1 MMGKNCL
8 KYVNE
13 LKELGMGKSCGI
25 FDQQFCDW
33 DTETKEGEK
42 VKSVKNLIKLAAL
55 FKVDVDNCILV
66 DDSKEKSVEGCHLIH
81 IDSYLG
87 Q

>member
-1 MMGKNCL
+1 MGKNCV

-13 LKELGMGKSCGI
+13 LKGLGMAKSCGI

-33 DTETKEGEK
+33 DVETEEGEK
-42 VKSVKNLIKLAAL
+42 VRSVKNLHKLAAL
-55 FKVDVDNCILV
+55 FEIDTDNCILV
-66 DDSKEKSVEGCHLIH
+66 DDSKEKSAEGCHLIH